1 MQHFSSEKFDFEPRA
16 GSFQQLLEVLKPTK
30 LVTVSKQ
37 SAIPPTY
44 KQIFLRLRFWVVMR
58 PAATS
63 LTTKGG
69 IASNQ
74 ISLALSEVLHIGQI
88 MKKKRFQ
95 KVSDNKDLSEM
106 KTTLVLFYSEVFITR
121 IWRLQ
126 RDCLQVECLNQC
138 NNFLS
143 LLGRWY
149 LNAEDIALVYPVL
162 TVFCQYTRAH
172 SSI

>member
-88 MKKKRFQ
+88 MKKKRLQ
-95 KVSDNKDLSEM
+95 KVSDNKDLSEI

-126 RDCLQVECLNQC
+126 RACKSNVLTSVTTFYH
-138 NNFLS
+138 FL
-143 LLGRWY
+143 GQWY

>member
-1 MQHFSSEKFDFEPRA
+1 MQHFSSEKFDFEPQA

-88 MKKKRFQ
+88 MKKKRLQ
-95 KVSDNKDLSEM
+95 KVSDNKDLSEI

-126 RDCLQVECLNQC
+126 RACKSNVLTSVTT
-138 NNFLS
+138 FYHF
-143 LLGRWY
+143 LGRWY
-149 LNAEDIALVYPVL
+149 LNAEDITLVYPVL